1 MDIAEKKRI
10 AKDTLT
16 VAEAMIRG
24 MIREK
29 KAGTHSDNYH
39 DMLVAQMTLQEVLQE
54 IKKLK
59 TACEDAKEEE

>member
-10 AKDTLT
+10 AKDTLA

-39 DMLVAQMTLQEVLQE
+39 DMLVARMTLQEALQE

>member
-1 MDIAEKKRI
+1 MNIAEKKRI
-10 AKDTLT
+10 TKDTLT
-16 VAEAMIRG
+16 VAEAMVRG

-29 KAGTHSDNYH
+29 KAGTHPDNYH

-59 TACEDAKEEE
+59 TACENAEEEE